1 MRRTNS
7 ILLVLALMCGLLLI
21 SAQAVSGE
29 VSAGVNPPTALKA
42 DAVSSSQINLTWTD
56 NASNESGFIIERKTG
71 NDAYNRIN
79 IVPENSTIFADTG
92 LAANTTYKYR
102 VKAYNNTVGSF
113 VYSDY
118 SNEVNAT
125 TNDTKPAAPSSLSAS
140 VQSSTSIKLTW
151 TDNSGN
157 ETGFKIERKLS
168 GGSYSQLKTVSANT
182 TSYTDTGL
190 SSSTK
195 YYYKVRAYND
205 AGDSDYSNEVNA
217 TTNTA
222 TTNDTTLTAP
232 SKLSA
237 SVQSATS
244 IKLTWTDN
252 SSNETGFKI
261 ERKLSGGSYSQLNKV
276 SANTTSYTDTGLSS
290 STKYSYRVYA
300 YNSSS
305 NSKYSNE
312 VNATTNTATTNDTTL
327 TAPSK
332 LSASVQSATSIKLTW
347 TDNSSNET
355 GFKIERK
362 LSGGSYSQLKT
373 VSANTTSYTDTGL
386 SGGTK
391 YYYRV
396 YAYNSSSNSKYSNE
410 VNATTNAAATV
421 IAKATVIKLAIDKS
435 TFSVNDQLKTMDT
448 APVIRENRT
457 LLPIR
462 YIAESIGASVT
473 WGASDKKATVSLNNK
488 VIELWIGKNSALVNG
503 QYMLIDAGNPDVT
516 PIIIQPGRTMLPLRF
531 ISECLGCKV
540 DWDHNKKEITVTYPA
555 P

>member
-312 VNATTNTATTNDTTL
+312 VNATTTNDTTL
-327 TAPSK
+327 AAPSK

-362 LSGGSYSQLKT
+362 LSGGSYSQLNM